1 MTQVIRKGGS
11 IGEKHFNVVGEYENH
26 EDAKW
31 YASRMRKMRSQ
42 GERDFYKI
50 TYRVKKIS

>member
-11 IGEKHFNVVGEYENH
+11 IGEKHTNVVGEYEDH
-26 EDAKW
+26 EYAKW
-31 YASRMRKMRSQ
+31 FASRMRKMRSQ